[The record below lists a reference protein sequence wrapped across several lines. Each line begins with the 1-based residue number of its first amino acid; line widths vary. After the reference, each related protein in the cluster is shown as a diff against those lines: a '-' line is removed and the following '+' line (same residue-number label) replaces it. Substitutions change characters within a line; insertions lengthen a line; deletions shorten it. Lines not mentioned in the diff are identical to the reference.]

1 MLLARCLLLRIE
13 MSKVNRVAIVGGT
26 HGNEYSGIYLLRQ
39 WQNNPDYVNR
49 ESFNC
54 SMVLANPEAH
64 KQNKRYVDCDLNR
77 QFLPN
82 LLADA
87 ELNNIEQTRAKQIDA
102 QLGPRGNAGTDFII
116 DLHNTTSN
124 MGPSL
129 ILLQSDGFNLRMAA
143 YLKMKMPEAVIV
155 LEDQVPLEQQPYLCA
170 IAPQGVIVE
179 IGPQPQSVL
188 RHDVLEWMQTMT
200 MHLLDY
206 VHLQNVAELPKLPER
221 LEVYSYT
228 ETLKLPEDA
237 QGNRL
242 GMVHRHVQDRDF
254 HPVKPGEPIIALFDG
269 GELTWQGDYEA
280 YPHFINEAAYY
291 DNNLAMSMAKKH
303 TIDIP
308 Q

>member
-1 MLLARCLLLRIE
+1 

-39 WQNNPDYVNR
+39 WQKNPEIVNR
-49 ESFNC
+49 ESFHS
-54 SMVLANPEAH
+54 SMVLANPQAH
-64 KQNKRYVDCDLNR
+64 EQNQRYVDCDLNR

-82 LLADA
+82 LLADS
-87 ELNNIEQTRAKQIDA
+87 ELNNIEQTRAKQINNEI
-102 QLGPRGNAGTDFII
+102 GPRGDAQTDFII

-129 ILLQSDGFNLRMAA
+129 ILLQSDAFNLRMAA

-155 LEDQVPLEQQPYLCA
+155 LEDEVPLEQQPYLCA
-170 IAPQGVIVE
+170 IARQGVIVE

-200 MHLLDY
+200 KHLLDY
-206 VHLQNVAELPKLPER
+206 VHLHNIEQLPVLPDELQ
-221 LEVYSYT
+221 VYSYV
-228 ETLKLPEDA
+228 ETLKLPEDE
-237 QGNRL
+237 QGNRM

-269 GELTWQGDYEA
+269 GELVWEGDYEA

-291 DNNLAMSMAKKH
+291 DNNLAMSMAKKL

-308 Q
+308 E